1 MADYYSKGTIRPFV
15 NLNAMLYKALETQ
28 GASFEVTDD
37 SETVLDGIIKERPPM
52 TEYYIYFEESWS
64 DGQGSEEYLEW
75 AETDDLSPED
85 LTEFTRLLDLQMEDL
100 LHEILKLNPEVEEI
114 EHQCAHSCSKMRPDG
129 FSGTGLIVNRKGW
142 LYINT
147 GSWEVDADGSIRST
161 AAFHPW
167 DDECPETPVEG
178 EKEASCLSSQ

>member
-15 NLNAMLYKALETQ
+15 QLTDLLYKALETQ
-28 GASFEVTDD
+28 GASFEVIDS
-37 SETVLDGIIKERPPM
+37 SETVLDGIIKERMPM
-52 TEYYIYFEESWS
+52 TQYYVYFEESWS

-75 AETDDLSPED
+75 TDTEDMEPED
-85 LTEFTRLLDLQMEDL
+85 LVEFTRLLDLQQEDL
-100 LHEILKLNPEVEEI
+100 LLEILKLNPEVEEV

-147 GSWEVDADGSIRST
+147 GSWEVDEDGIIQST
-161 AAFHPW
+161 AAFKFW
-167 DDECPETPVEG
+167 EQEVPV
-178 EKEASCLSSQ
+178 AP